1 MSDYTN
7 TRVYANLID
16 GYNAGTAN
24 DEQARDRIISRGNQ
38 ALYEDCKGYNAITS
52 KRGYY
57 DYPPGSKN
65 SSNDELFNIYKND
78 VEFVNS
84 FQEQVRDDEKR
95 YFEQKY
101 GPSVYKYLIDKRI
114 GFNSDIQK
122 ITDKL
127 RNPECNNIE
136 KTSEIIKKN
145 DEKNFKDFK
154 DLYTKISQFYPSIN
168 SNTTFR
174 KIEYRDQEHELL
186 MTINS
191 IINIIYYTLLFF
203 MIILL
208 ASSGKLLI
216 KERFL
221 IYLLLIILP
230 FLYPY
235 VFIFIKKL
243 FVRLFVSKESH
254 GPKNAFVEL
263 PPPNIDAYD
272 I

>member
-38 ALYEDCKGYNAITS
+38 ALYEDCKGYNSLSS
-52 KRGYY
+52 KKGY
-57 DYPPGSKN
+57 DTTPMVLEDGS
-65 SSNDELFNIYKND
+65 DAALFNIYKND

-84 FQEQVRDDEKR
+84 FQEQVRQDEKR

-101 GPSVYKYLIDKRI
+101 GPSVYRYLIGKRTK
-114 GFNSDIQK
+114 FNEDIQK
-122 ITDKL
+122 ITDELK
-127 RNPECNNIE
+127 NPKCNN
-136 KTSEIIKKN
+136 KTDTNEIIKKH
-145 DEKNFKDFK
+145 DESNIQSFK
-154 DLYTKISQFYPSIN
+154 DLYAKLSQFYPSVN
-168 SNTTFR
+168 SNTTYR
-174 KIEYRDQEHELL
+174 KIEYRDKEHELL

-191 IINIIYYTLLFF
+191 FVNIIYYVLLFF
-203 MIILL
+203 MVILL
-208 ASSGKLLI
+208 ASSNQLLI

-221 IYLLLIILP
+221 IYLLLLVLP

-235 VFIFIKKL
+235 VFEFFKNIVVSL
-243 FVRLFVSKESH
+243 FASKELH

-263 PPPNIDAYD
+263 PPPNIDGYD
-272 I
+272 N